1 MKITLLSLVLCLL
14 CSLNMAAQGS
24 DIGSNPEDTT
34 IHQLSKKELR
44 RRKVAKRNIHYNILG
59 GPSYTPDFGALIGG
73 SALVTFRMNPSDTL
87 QKRFCVADG
96 CCGNVRGGLE
106 SDGEASVVFQK

>member
-1 MKITLLSLVLCLL
+1 MKITLLSLVLCLF

-44 RRKVAKRNIHYNILG
+44 RQKVAKRNIHY
-59 GPSYTPDFGALIGG
+59 
-73 SALVTFRMNPSDTL
+73 R
-87 QKRFCVADG
+87 
-96 CCGNVRGGLE
+96 
-106 SDGEASVVFQK
+106 

>member
-44 RRKVAKRNIHYNILG
+44 RRKVAKRTIYIIIYWEDRVILR
-59 GPSYTPDFGALIGG
+59 T
-73 SALVTFRMNPSDTL
+73 LVR
-87 QKRFCVADG
+87 
-96 CCGNVRGGLE
+96 
-106 SDGEASVVFQK
+106 

>member
-34 IHQLSKKELR
+34 IHQLSKKELIYIIIYWEDR
-44 RRKVAKRNIHYNILG
+44 VILR
-59 GPSYTPDFGALIGG
+59 T
-73 SALVTFRMNPSDTL
+73 LVR
-87 QKRFCVADG
+87 
-96 CCGNVRGGLE
+96 
-106 SDGEASVVFQK
+106 

>member
-34 IHQLSKKELR
+34 IQSTFKKRIKTPE
-44 RRKVAKRNIHYNILG
+44 G
-59 GPSYTPDFGALIGG
+59 G
-73 SALVTFRMNPSDTL
+73 
-87 QKRFCVADG
+87 
-96 CCGNVRGGLE
+96 
-106 SDGEASVVFQK
+106 

>member
-73 SALVTFRMNPSDTL
+73 SALVTTL
-87 QKRFCVADG
+87 RVWDNGTGWDSRQSTIK
-96 CCGNVRGGLE
+96 NGLSYGQLFITE
-106 SDGEASVVFQK
+106 V

>member
-59 GPSYTPDFGALIGG
+59 GPSYTPDGKTVLSVI
-73 SALVTFRMNPSDTL
+73 NED
-87 QKRFCVADG
+87 D
-96 CCGNVRGGLE
+96 LE
-106 SDGEASVVFQK
+106 KLFK

>member
-34 IHQLSKKELR
+34 IHQLYKKRIKTPE
-44 RRKVAKRNIHYNILG
+44 G
-59 GPSYTPDFGALIGG
+59 G
-73 SALVTFRMNPSDTL
+73 
-87 QKRFCVADG
+87 
-96 CCGNVRGGLE
+96 
-106 SDGEASVVFQK
+106 

>member
-44 RRKVAKRNIHYNILG
+44 RRKVAKRNIHYN
-59 GPSYTPDFGALIGG
+59 
-73 SALVTFRMNPSDTL
+73 
-87 QKRFCVADG
+87 
-96 CCGNVRGGLE
+96 
-106 SDGEASVVFQK
+106 

>member
-44 RRKVAKRNIHYNILG
+44 RRKVAKRNIHIIYWEDRVILR
-59 GPSYTPDFGALIGG
+59 T
-73 SALVTFRMNPSDTL
+73 LVR
-87 QKRFCVADG
+87 
-96 CCGNVRGGLE
+96 
-106 SDGEASVVFQK
+106 